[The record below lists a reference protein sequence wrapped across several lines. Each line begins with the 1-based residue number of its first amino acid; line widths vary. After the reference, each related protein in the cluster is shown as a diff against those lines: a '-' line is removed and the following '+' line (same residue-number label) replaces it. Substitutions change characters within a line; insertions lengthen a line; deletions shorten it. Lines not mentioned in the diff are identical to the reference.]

1 MVECYKP
8 ILEDSPS
15 RILEDSGAENNTY
28 GRDPGQDFS
37 EKNKSL

>member
-8 ILEDSPS
+8 SLEDYPS
-15 RILEDSGAENNTY
+15 RIPEDSGAENNTN

-37 EKNKSL
+37 EKN